1 MGAITKAKLL
11 VLPVAA
17 IALILAGC
25 SSTPDASGAGAS
37 TSSARYAVSETL
49 VRAEKAG
56 VLRIA
61 VDTEPPISSIVGT
74 KAVGVV
80 PEVLEEFV
88 KRVGMNVEIQAIST
102 PFSSMVREVQSGR
115 VDTIPAGL
123 GQEPARRHEFIPSDP
138 PPHT

>member
-1 MGAITKAKLL
+1 MSFFAKAKLL

-17 IALILAGC
+17 IGVSLAGC

-37 TSSARYAVSETL
+37 TSSARYAVSPTL
-49 VRAEKAG
+49 VRAQKAG

-61 VDTEPPISSIVGT
+61 IDTEPPISSFVDN

-88 KRVGMNVEIQAIST
+88 KRVGMNVEIQA
-102 PFSSMVREVQSGR
+102 
-115 VDTIPAGL
+115 
-123 GQEPARRHEFIPSDP
+123 
-138 PPHT
+138 